1 MDIKEMMR
9 NLLLVITNPIF
20 AILITGSR
28 LFHGDNKYL
37 EDRIENGCL
46 SIEIDDV
53 KVMKLFEI
61 LGIRSQ
67 KETNPIVQPKA

>member
-1 MDIKEMMR
+1 MMR

-46 SIEIDDV
+46 SIEIEDV

-61 LGIRSQ
+61 LGKKVKKKQIQLFSPRL
-67 KETNPIVQPKA
+67 N